1 MAESRRLVNPFCFG
15 LGCLFLNAF
24 HNRNGWIY
32 FIGAALSPVLTAS
45 FLAMFAFNPYHT
57 PAAKFSGMT
66 NLDERDAVA
75 QRLVVL
81 MNSAGARRL
90 LLRTS
95 AALSTLLLVAML
107 AIAFLQSGQL
117 NWTLSGQTAQ
127 WFPLLILSSSF
138 VMLPIY
144 VNSLLFWSLHNWEG
158 ASIGGR

>member
-75 QRLVVL
+75 QRLV
-81 MNSAGARRL
+81 SALDIAARRNARHCIPAIWAAEL
-90 LLRTS
+90 DIKRADCAVVSS
-95 AALSTLLLVAML
+95 ADLIVLVCDASNLCQFAPLLVP
-107 AIAFLQSGQL
+107 S
-117 NWTLSGQTAQ
+117 
-127 WFPLLILSSSF
+127 
-138 VMLPIY
+138 
-144 VNSLLFWSLHNWEG
+144 
-158 ASIGGR
+158 